1 MVLKGSVKAIAYTH
15 LTLFEKK
22 KKTDVMNH
30 GFLNIKT
37 PCLIFS

>member
-22 KKTDVMNH
+22 KTDVMNH